1 ELIYVMSK
9 LIYYIIIKPLSLI
22 PLWMLY
28 FISDGIFFILY
39 YLTPYRKKIVFT
51 NLHNAFP
58 EKSKQEIEKISKKF
72 YRHFTD
78 LIAESIRMFSMPEHE
93 VLRRFKIEDTDLFND
108 LYKKGKS
115 IIITGG
121 HYNNWEMLALAINQ
135 QIPHQVAALYTPMR
149 NIFFNTTFLN
159 SRSRFGVIMVHKKK
173 VKNFF
178 NAQLLNLT
186 ATLFGSD
193 QSPSMHSKSYYRTRF
208 LNQETAV
215 LFGTEKY
222 AIEYNYPVVFM
233 HIQKIKR
240 GHYLATSQLIELNPQ
255 KTAYGEITGKHTALL
270 EKEIINKPEYW
281 LWSHKR
287 WKIKFEK

>member
-1 ELIYVMSK
+1 MTK
-9 LIYYIIIKPLSLI
+9 LLYYLIIKPLSRL
-22 PLWMLY
+22 PLSALYVLSDML
-28 FISDGIFFILY
+28 FFFICFV
-39 YLTPYRKKIVFT
+39 TRYRRQVVMT

-58 EKSKQEIEKISKKF
+58 EKSKEEIEKIAKKF

-93 VLRRFKIEDTDLFND
+93 VLRRFKIGNTDLFND
-108 LYKKGKS
+108 LYTKGKS

-135 QIPHQVAALYTPMR
+135 QLPHQVAALYTPMR
-149 NIFFNTTFLN
+149 NMFFDIAFLK
-159 SRSRFGVIMVHKKK
+159 SRSKFGLIMIPKKK
-173 VKNFF
+173 VKEFF
-178 NAQLLNLT
+178 EDNAQNIT
-186 ATLFGSD
+186 ATIFGAD
-193 QSPSMHSKSYYRTRF
+193 QSPNTHSKSYFRTRF

-222 AIEYNYPVVFM
+222 AVEYNYPVVFM